1 MNNLLGRVIDT
12 KMTDENENYYFLQ
25 NSGAVFQLDKE
36 EQVEPLHIGGHF
48 KGFAYEN
55 EDHKLQ
61 ITSKIPKI
69 QIGRMGFGTV
79 VQSRRDLGVFVNI
92 GLPNKDIVVSLDE
105 LPTIKSLWPQKGD
118 RLMVS
123 LSLDNKN
130 RLWANLADETTFQE
144 ISQAAP
150 KTLKNQ
156 NLKATVYRLK
166 LVGTLVITSDYYLGF
181 IHPNEREQEPRLG
194 EEVSARVIGVHPDG
208 TLNLSLKPRSYE
220 AIGDDAAMLLAML
233 QHNDTHTLPFTDKSD
248 PVAIKT
254 EFGISKGQFK
264 RAVGHL
270 LKAGVV
276 TETKTEL
283 QLKTEDED

>member
-25 NSGAVFQLDKE
+25 NGGVVFQLDKKE
-36 EQVEPLHIGGHF
+36 PDKPLHIGGHF
-48 KGFAYEN
+48 QGFAYEN

-61 ITSKIPKI
+61 ITANLPKI
-69 QIGRMGFGTV
+69 QVGRMGFGTV

-92 GLPNKDIVVSLDE
+92 GLPNKDMVVSLDE

-118 RLMVS
+118 QLMIS
-123 LSLDNKN
+123 LRIDHKN
-130 RLWANLADETTFQE
+130 RMWGTLADEATFQE
-144 ISQAAP
+144 ISQKAP
-150 KTLKNQ
+150 QTLKNK

-166 LVGTLVITSDYYLGF
+166 LVGTLVITKDYYLGF
-181 IHPNEREQEPRLG
+181 IHPNERDQEPRLG
-194 EEVSARVIGVHPDG
+194 EEVSARVIGIHPDG

-233 QHNDTHTLPFTDKSD
+233 QHDETHALPFTDKSS
-248 PVAIKT
+248 PTAIKT

-276 TETKTEL
+276 KQEDG
-283 QLKTEDED
+283 QLKLKEEAQ

>member
-25 NSGAVFQLDKE
+25 NGGVVFQLDKKE
-36 EQVEPLHIGGHF
+36 PVKPLHIGGHF
-48 KGFAYEN
+48 QGFAYEN

-61 ITSKIPKI
+61 ITANLPKI
-69 QIGRMGFGTV
+69 QVGRMGFGTV

-92 GLPNKDIVVSLDE
+92 GLPNKDMVVSLDE

-118 RLMVS
+118 QLMIS
-123 LSLDNKN
+123 LRIDHKN
-130 RLWANLADETTFQE
+130 RMWGTLADEATFQE
-144 ISQAAP
+144 ISQKAP
-150 KTLKNQ
+150 QTLKNK

-166 LVGTLVITSDYYLGF
+166 LVGTLVITKDYYLGF
-181 IHPNEREQEPRLG
+181 IHPNERDQEPRLG
-194 EEVSARVIGVHPDG
+194 EEVSARVIGIHPDG

-233 QHNDTHTLPFTDKSD
+233 QHDETHVLPFTDKSS
-248 PVAIKT
+248 PTAIKA

-276 TETKTEL
+276 KQEDG
-283 QLKTEDED
+283 QLKLKEEAQ